1 VSHHTDSAATT
12 LYAAGKAWTAAL
24 RSPDAGVLR
33 SRIVLSP
40 EAWARFCAL
49 AGLPTTDGA
58 P

>member
-1 VSHHTDSAATT
+1 MT
-12 LYAAGKAWTAAL
+12 LHRKALRRRAFRGYLAAL

-58 P
+58 L